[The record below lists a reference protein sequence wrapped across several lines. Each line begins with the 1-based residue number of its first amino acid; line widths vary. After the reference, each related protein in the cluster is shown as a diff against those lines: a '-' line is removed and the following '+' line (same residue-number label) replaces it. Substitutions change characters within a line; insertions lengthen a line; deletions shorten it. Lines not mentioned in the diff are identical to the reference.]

1 MAEPDSLANVETLW
15 AKEANTEGLKKAPVG
30 ERRKCP
36 FQSFLTL
43 FFWQKL
49 LVGLKADLKNDD
61 KIKEDLAKRN
71 EVKSNSKWKIV

>member
-36 FQSFLTL
+36 FQLFLTL
-43 FFWQKL
+43 FF
-49 LVGLKADLKNDD
+49 LVETARWIEGGL
-61 KIKEDLAKRN
+61 EKR
-71 EVKSNSKWKIV
+71 